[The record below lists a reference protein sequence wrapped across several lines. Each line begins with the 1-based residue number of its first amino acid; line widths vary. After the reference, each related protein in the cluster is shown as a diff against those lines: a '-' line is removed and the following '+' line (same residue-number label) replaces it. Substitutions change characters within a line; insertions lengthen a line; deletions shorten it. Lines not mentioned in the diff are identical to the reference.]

1 MAKNLISGPDLNRL
15 TQIWVPKIFFVGFT
29 STRCLTLSQV
39 TSICK
44 EKFQSFKISNGPNSR
59 KWQKESFWAWFRPA
73 GTKFEPPIFFFSNMA
88 SSVTRY
94 YGQISSCTIS
104 EKTNDSIFG
113 KFSER
118 RTDKLIDRQKDES
131 NFIWR
136 FPTNVDR
143 AITILM
149 CYMDDWSIFYSLL
162 LSLIYKTYLH
172 KSKTYIQK

>member
-1 MAKNLISGPDLNRL
+1 MVQTQENGKKNHFGPDLGL
-15 TQIWVPKIFFVGFT
+15 
-29 STRCLTLSQV
+29 L
-39 TSICK
+39 
-44 EKFQSFKISNGPNSR
+44 EPNS
-59 KWQKESFWAWFRPA
+59 SHWF
-73 GTKFEPPIFFFSNMA
+73 FFFSNMA